1 MYLFGGIYRDYLL
14 KKVKKQSARFFIK
27 IFRANFIFSLFMTSI
42 IMVIIIV
49 NIIVT
54 FKVVR
59 YLKVPKFSLLI
70 LNGSAI

>member
-1 MYLFGGIYRDYLL
+1 MAVFTEIIYL
-14 KKVKKQSARFFIK
+14 KKLKNSQQD
-27 IFRANFIFSLFMTSI
+27 FSLKFLEQILYFHYSI

-59 YLKVPKFSLLI
+59 YLKVPKLTLLI